1 MKKKTFAVSNLETVG
16 LNHILGLCFTPAG
29 SSLNDLNKYFQN
41 LCGEKT
47 VKVNRKITLQK
58 KDGSR
63 GAH

>member
-1 MKKKTFAVSNLETVG
+1 MKKKTFAVSNLETVRR
-16 LNHILGLCFTPAG
+16 NHILGLCFKPAA
-29 SSLNDLNKYFQN
+29 SSLNDRNKYFQN

>member
-1 MKKKTFAVSNLETVG
+1 MKKKTFAVSNLETVR
-16 LNHILGLCFTPAG
+16 LNHILGLCFTPAA

-41 LCGEKT
+41 LCGGKT

>member
-1 MKKKTFAVSNLETVG
+1 MKKKTFAVSNLETVR
-16 LNHILGLCFTPAG
+16 LNRILGLCFMPAA

-41 LCGEKT
+41 LCGGKT

-63 GAH
+63 EAH